1 MEQRG
6 EYRQGGCIVHGAH
19 RRCLYLQY
27 KHEVD
32 PTTYDSMGT
41 IEEVSHGTQFPEWR
55 RVDEEDM
62 IKIRAVKEEEFWK
75 TDFDS
80 HCWWSCSLCP
90 NFDERSDEMAIHLEE
105 T

>member
-1 MEQRG
+1 
-6 EYRQGGCIVHGAH
+6 
-19 RRCLYLQY
+19 
-27 KHEVD
+27 
-32 PTTYDSMGT
+32 
-41 IEEVSHGTQFPEWR
+41 
-55 RVDEEDM
+55 M